1 MRKIKKAS
9 IKKWLQVFSSKTI
22 WLTDIWQIV
31 YRPKE
36 SYYVLRHDTFMSNVY
51 TEIGKLLCFV
61 YFLDGLQACTVSCPC
76 DITFAQIACPHFMF
90 TLGVNIIY
98 SIVYIVYIGVVFKAI
113 TLVTVTRNSYIV
125 LALATLGELMAKVSI
140 YSAISQV

>member
-1 MRKIKKAS
+1 
-9 IKKWLQVFSSKTI
+9 
-22 WLTDIWQIV
+22 
-31 YRPKE
+31 
-36 SYYVLRHDTFMSNVY
+36 
-51 TEIGKLLCFV
+51 
-61 YFLDGLQACTVSCPC
+61 
-76 DITFAQIACPHFMF
+76 MF